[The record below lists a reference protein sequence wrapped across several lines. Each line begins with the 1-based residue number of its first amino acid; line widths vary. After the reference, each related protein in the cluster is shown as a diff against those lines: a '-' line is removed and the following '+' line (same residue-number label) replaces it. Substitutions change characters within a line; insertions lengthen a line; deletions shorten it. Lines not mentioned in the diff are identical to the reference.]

1 MDFSII
7 IGAISI
13 IASVVSV
20 ILSITNFISTKKD
33 MQLKI
38 KLANSDTKI
47 NKTKITNIDELIN
60 ASLTEVC
67 VSIASYFKKISPKNE
82 IRVYIYKII
91 DDKHIKIIKSP
102 SELNDNK
109 EYYLNENSVFYQ
121 IKKTNDPLLLNNVPY
136 FSKQFRIKRKNQRFD
151 SYSDWNKYYQT
162 YMCYPIKD
170 KNDIIVGFLSVET
183 MNPLN
188 DLIDTKNITDY
199 LEQQCKII
207 STNAEFLEI

>member
-13 IASVVSV
+13 IASVSSV
-20 ILSITNFISTKKD
+20 ILSITNFISTKKE

-47 NKTKITNIDELIN
+47 TNIDELIN
-60 ASLTEVC
+60 APLTEVC
-67 VSIASYFKKISPKNE
+67 VSITSFFKKISPKNE
-82 IRVYIYKII
+82 IKVYIYKII
-91 DDKHIKIIKSP
+91 DDKHIKIIKSS
-102 SELNDNK
+102 SEVNDNK
-109 EYYLNENSVFYQ
+109 EYYLYENSVLYQ

-136 FSKQFRIKRKNQRFD
+136 FSKQFKLKRKNQKFD

-162 YMCYPIKD
+162 YMCCPIKD
-170 KNDIIVGFLSVET
+170 KNDIIIGFLSVAT

>member
-7 IGAISI
+7 ISAISI
-13 IASVVSV
+13 IAGISSV
-20 ILSITNFISTKKD
+20 ILSIINFISTKKE

-38 KLANSDTKI
+38 KLANSGTKI
-47 NKTKITNIDELIN
+47 NKAKITNIAELIN
-60 ASLTEVC
+60 TPLTEVC

-109 EYYLNENSVFYQ
+109 EYCLNENSVLYQ
-121 IKKTNDPLLLNNVPY
+121 IKKTNDPLLLNNVSY
-136 FSKQFRIKRKNQRFD
+136 FSKQFRLKRRNQRFD
-151 SYSDWNKYYQT
+151 YYSDRNKYYQT
-162 YMCYPIKD
+162 YMCFPIKD
-170 KNDIIVGFLSVET
+170 KNDIIVGFLSVEA

-188 DLIDTKNITDY
+188 DLIDTKNITDF